1 MIDCLRIL
9 SPNCVTSGH
18 NNLSNKFPF
27 ISIKVDL
34 LNRRVFPG
42 SHRQKR
48 LLEISEVEGIT
59 STTTDYQDP
68 VVIAHI
74 ATISFDKRDANLV
87 RGDDDMVFL
96 SPGQAGDSELGAFSL
111 GGDDEA
117 VAVVPEDGGVALGAD
132 VGSISL

>member
-18 NNLSNKFPF
+18 NNLSNKLPF
-27 ISIKVDL
+27 IPIKLNL

-42 SHRQKR
+42 PHRQKR
-48 LLEISEVEGIT
+48 LLEIPEVEDIT
-59 STTTDYQDP
+59 STTADYQDP

-74 ATISFDKRDANLV
+74 GTIFFNKRDANLV

-96 SPGQAGDSELGAFSL
+96 RPGLAGDSELGALSL
-111 GGDDEA
+111 GGDNEA
-117 VAVVPEDGGVALGAD
+117 VAVVPEDGRVALGAD